1 MQRNPSSYN
10 ERRLNG
16 ASSVHLPEYNEERD
30 FRWTKGEKRAD
41 GYVYGA
47 KRPDGYYDYELTYYP
62 ADDVLRVV
70 EAIDRDYIARL
81 KQEGSLLK
89 TEPNLE
95 RDLAQYQE
103 PRGGHRHHTFQDEI
117 MQLLQQARDEVKQ
130 FGKELSEP
138 ERKAKQEE
146 AERKSRGRTKAKK
159 QKDNV

>member
-1 MQRNPSSYN
+1 M
-10 ERRLNG
+10 NG
-16 ASSVHLPEYNEERD
+16 DSSVPLPEYNEERD

-41 GYVYGA
+41 GYVYGE
-47 KRPDGYYDYELTYYP
+47 KGPDGHYDYELTYYP
-62 ADDVLRVV
+62 AEDVLRVV

-130 FGKELSEP
+130 FDKELSEP
-138 ERKAKQEE
+138 ERKAKQEGQNAKQTPNE
-146 AERKSRGRTKAKK
+146 NLKK